1 MVFRG
6 DLKIKKLIFSTC
18 AFENISFLLLEVT
31 LNIFQFRKLGKGAY
45 PGKKTVGFS
54 EAVCRMDKFCSR
66 IICAVA
72 VALCIAHINR
82 TFYIVSFDY
91 QLYIVTL
98 AESIVAPAEV
108 ILKIFMELV
117 IIKKSF
123 DIALLAV
130 AYYEKA
136 VIFAELFQCVFQLG
150 IQYSAVNAEIII
162 FMAAAF
168 VHYRSEE
175 RR

>member
-1 MVFRG
+1 MR
-6 DLKIKKLIFSTC
+6 LKIS
-18 AFENISFLLLEVT
+18 AFCFYCLQI
-31 LNIFQFRKLGKGAY
+31 RKLGKGAY
-45 PGKKTVGFS
+45 LCKKTVGFS

-66 IICAVA
+66 IICTVA

-91 QLYIVTL
+91 QLDVVAL

-108 ILKIFMELV
+108 ILKIVMELV

-136 VIFAELFQCVFQLG
+136 VVLRSFFSVFSNSG
-150 IQYSAVNAEIII
+150 YNIPP
-162 FMAAAF
+162 
-168 VHYRSEE
+168 
-175 RR
+175 